1 MDEKDK
7 LDVVKDILKV
17 IKHVRGFYITGDE
30 DIRSFDGPDG
40 IMRRLNRGAGL
51 STINGVNKPDIA
63 VFRKAIDDYNDIVLR
78 RLKSGMTLKVIQQQH
93 ILPDDLVAHI
103 MTQMYD
109 RIITPNVESVK
120 QYKNGTSEVYG
131 ELKEPF
137 ITKVLCSH
145 LKMSSEQT
153 FVDLGSGVGN
163 VVLQAALQI
172 GCESWGCEYMPNPAS
187 LAKNQHK
194 EFVARC
200 QLWGIQPGPVR
211 LRRGDFQSSKECPGL
226 YEALRRTDVVLTNN
240 KAFTSE
246 LNAQLMLMFLELKSG
261 CRIVSLTDFSAASR
275 HNTNDVA
282 NILSQEA
289 DVYDY
294 PLGWVSW
301 AHKTG
306 KYYITKRL

>member
-1 MDEKDK
+1 MDQKDK
-7 LDVVKDILKV
+7 LDVIKDIIKV

-40 IMRRLNRGAGL
+40 IVKRLNRGAGL
-51 STINGVNKPDIA
+51 SSINGVKKPDIA
-63 VFRKAIDDYNDIVLR
+63 LFRKAIDDYNDIVLR
-78 RLKSGMTLKVIQQQH
+78 RLKSGTTLTVIQQQH
-93 ILPDDLVAHI
+93 TLPDDLVAHI

-109 RIITPNVESVK
+109 RIITPNVDLLK

-131 ELKEPF
+131 ELRNHF
-137 ITKVLCSH
+137 VTKVLCVD

-187 LAKNQHK
+187 LAKSQHK

-211 LRRGDFQSSKECPGL
+211 LIRGDFQSSKECPGL
-226 YEALRRTDVVLTNN
+226 YEALGRTDIVLTNN
-240 KAFTSE
+240 KAFTPE
-246 LNAQLMLMFLELKSG
+246 LNAQLMLMFLELKAG
-261 CRIVSLTDFSAASR
+261 CRIVSLTDFSAANR

-282 NILSQEA
+282 NALSQEA
-289 DVYDY
+289 DEFQW
-294 PLGWVSW
+294 PKGSVSW
-301 AHKTG
+301 SDKRGT
-306 KYYITKRL
+306 YYITKRL